1 MIASSGRV
9 DGRGHVST
17 IAILGVRRWAAAVAR
32 ANQRRLGLALNI
44 AWMNSRTRSA
54 ITDCKQQSEY

>member
-1 MIASSGRV
+1 
-9 DGRGHVST
+9 
-17 IAILGVRRWAAAVAR
+17 VAR

-54 ITDCKQQSEY
+54 ITDCKQQSES